1 MFMDIITASYKSTSA
16 RIVREFA
23 FYEFEEFKEICEFLL
38 ILKQQTSFII
48 KSKKSIAHWIM
59 AITTVVFL
67 RTPKKFATGP

>member
-1 MFMDIITASYKSTSA
+1 MDIITASYKSTSA

-23 FYEFEEFKEICEFLL
+23 FYEFEEICEFLL